1 MGPGNNNLLDD
12 VMEEDQLIK
21 FSKEIA
27 KVKDNE
33 RLLVIV
39 THGFIELLLNVIIE
53 AKCKRAKKIK
63 DSRDYPQSV
72 KLVLLNEIGLIDDN
86 LFKVLDWF
94 RRLRNKAA
102 HEPFFALSDS
112 ERSYIDET
120 LKSFPP
126 GKAVGGLHRFCTYIV
141 GVIWN
146 PHRKILTPAFMP
158 SIAEENE

>member
-1 MGPGNNNLLDD
+1 
-12 VMEEDQLIK
+12 MEEDQLIK
-21 FSKEIA
+21 FGKEIA

-63 DSRDYPQSV
+63 DSRDYHQSV

-86 LFKVLDWF
+86 LFKILDWF

-102 HEPFFALSDS
+102 HEPFFTLSDS
-112 ERSYIDET
+112 DSDYINKT
-120 LKSFPP
+120 LESFPP
-126 GKAVGGLHRFCTYIV
+126 GEASGGLPSFCLQIV

-146 PHRKILTPAFMP
+146 PHRKILIPAFMP
-158 SIAEENE
+158 SIAEEND

>member
-1 MGPGNNNLLDD
+1 
-12 VMEEDQLIK
+12 MEEDQLIK
-21 FSKEIA
+21 FSREIA
-27 KVKDNE
+27 RVKDNE

-102 HEPFFALSDS
+102 HEPFFTLSDS
-112 ERSYIDET
+112 DSDYINKT
-120 LKSFPP
+120 LKSVPP
-126 GKAVGGLHRFCTYIV
+126 GKAIGGLPRFCFQIV
-141 GVIWN
+141 GMIWT
-146 PHRKILTPAFMP
+146 PHRKILIPAFMP
-158 SIAEENE
+158 SIAEEND

>member
-1 MGPGNNNLLDD
+1 
-12 VMEEDQLIK
+12 MEEDQLIK
-21 FSKEIA
+21 FSREIA
-27 KVKDNE
+27 RVKDNE

-102 HEPFFALSDS
+102 HEPFFTLSDS
-112 ERSYIDET
+112 DSDYINKT
-120 LKSFPP
+120 LESFPP
-126 GKAVGGLHRFCTYIV
+126 GKAIGGLPRFCFQIV
-141 GVIWN
+141 GLIWN
-146 PHRKILTPAFMP
+146 PHRKILIPAFMP
-158 SIAEENE
+158 SITEEND

>member
-1 MGPGNNNLLDD
+1 
-12 VMEEDQLIK
+12 MEEDQFIK

-27 KVKDNE
+27 RVKDNE

-39 THGFIELLLNVIIE
+39 THGEIELLLNVIIE

-72 KLVLLNEIGLIDDN
+72 KLVLLNEIGLINDHS
-86 LFKVLDWF
+86 FEILDWF

-112 ERSYIDET
+112 ESDYINKT
-120 LKSFPP
+120 LESFPP
-126 GKAVGGLHRFCTYIV
+126 GKAIGGLPRFCIQIV
-141 GVIWN
+141 GMIWN
-146 PHRKILTPAFMP
+146 PHRKILMPVFMP
-158 SIAEENE
+158 SIAEEND

>member
-1 MGPGNNNLLDD
+1 
-12 VMEEDQLIK
+12 MEEDQLIK

-27 KVKDNE
+27 RVKDNE
-33 RLLVIV
+33 RLLVLV
-39 THGFIELLLNVIIE
+39 THGEIELLLNVIIE

-102 HEPFFALSDS
+102 HEPFFTLSDS
-112 ERSYIDET
+112 DSDYINKT
-120 LKSFPP
+120 LESFPP
-126 GKAVGGLHRFCTYIV
+126 GKAIGGLPRFCTYIV

-146 PHRKILTPAFMP
+146 GHKDILMPVFMP
-158 SIAEENE
+158 SIAEEND